1 MVDAILNGPG
11 LEEADVKTTKVL
23 MWLLILGMLW
33 AVAEI
38 FGENLLAD
46 LGIGGD
52 ASLWLAGW
60 ALLLL
65 GMLRGVWNK
74 IGSSSIIALSV
85 ALLKFVCISTNYC
98 HLLGIVSLGL
108 VFDLFASN
116 VLTRERNQWWRLTL
130 VGACTAYGARVFFVL
145 YSIHVA
151 HFERW
156 VDGGLQMALEHVVQ
170 SGSLVAIAALF
181 LVPLGFRIGEKA
193 AGMGSKVLVDHDVFP
208 AGEH

>member
-1 MVDAILNGPG
+1 MDDILNEPG
-11 LEEADVKTTKVL
+11 REEADVKTTKVL
-23 MWLLILGMLW
+23 MWLLILGLGW

-38 FGENLLAD
+38 LAETLLVD
-46 LGIGGD
+46 LGISGD

-60 ALLLL
+60 ALLVL
-65 GMLRGVWNK
+65 GISRGVWNK

-85 ALLKFVCISTNYC
+85 ALLKFVFLSTNYC

-108 VFDLFASN
+108 VFDLFASI
-116 VLTRERNQWWRLTL
+116 VLTQERFQWWRGAL
-130 VGACTAYGARVFFVL
+130 VGVCAAYGARAFFVL

-156 VDGGLQMALEHVVQ
+156 VEGGVNLALEHVVRD
-170 SGSLVAIAALF
+170 GSLVALAALF
-181 LVPLGFRIGEKA
+181 LVPLGIRLGEK
-193 AGMGSKVLVDHDVFP
+193 VLGTRSETFIDHNILG